1 MISQQKIKRE
11 IRDWSKE
18 VLETE
23 EPVCPFA
30 KKTWEAERVD
40 IVLSNCIYWEDLINI
55 GNDFPKDKHV
65 VIYCDTNMDM
75 DMFHFDSRI
84 SMLNSFLNP
93 LNLWVMGFHQDHEE
107 KDVVVQE
114 HFVPHFEESY
124 NMLFMQRLD
133 ELNKASETLE
143 KIGYYNNWNQEDFQN
158 ILNRRSK

>member
-23 EPVCPFA
+23 KPVCPFA
-30 KKTWEAERVD
+30 KKTWETQRVD
-40 IVLSNCIYWEDLINI
+40 IILSKCTYWNDLIDI
-55 GNDFPKDKHV
+55 GNDFPSNKDV

-93 LNLWVMGFHQDHEE
+93 VNLWVMGFHQDHEE

>member
-1 MISQQKIKRE
+1 MYGTEIVTKEYLDRMYDEFSRE
-11 IRDWSKE
+11 VQNLQNK
-18 VLETE
+18 LKE
-23 EPVCPFA
+23 EPNET
-30 KKTWEAERVD
+30 KITD
-40 IVLSNCIYWEDLINI
+40 IT
-55 GNDFPKDKHV
+55 KQ
-65 VIYCDTNMDM
+65 
-75 DMFHFDSRI
+75 I

-93 LNLWVMGFHQDHEE
+93 VNLWVMGFHQDHEE
-107 KDVVVQE
+107 KDVVAQE

>member
-23 EPVCPFA
+23 KPVCPFA
-30 KKTWEAERVD
+30 KKTWETQRVD
-40 IVLSNCIYWEDLINI
+40 IILSKCTYWNDLIDI
-55 GNDFPKDKHV
+55 GNDFPSNKDV

-93 LNLWVMGFHQDHEE
+93 INLWVMGFHQDHEE
-107 KDVVVQE
+107 KDVVGHEIAHIIIFPTVE
-114 HFVPHFEESY
+114 
-124 NMLFMQRLD
+124 
-133 ELNKASETLE
+133 
-143 KIGYYNNWNQEDFQN
+143 GYSTTSIIE
-158 ILNRRSK
+158 NRQ

>member
-1 MISQQKIKRE
+1 MISQQQIKKE

-30 KKTWEAERVD
+30 KKTWETEKVD
-40 IVLSNCIYWEDLINI
+40 IILSECIYWTDLADI
-55 GNDFPKDKHV
+55 GLDFPKDKDV
-65 VIYCDTNMDM
+65 VIYCDINMDM
-75 DMFHFDSRI
+75 DVFHFDSRI

-93 LNLWVMGFHQDHEE
+93 INLWVMGFHQDHDE
-107 KDVVVQE
+107 KDVVIQE
-114 HFVPHFEESY
+114 HFEPHFDESY

-133 ELNKASETLE
+133 ELNKASERLE